1 MWKSFINLSHNAM
14 LESSIITWKI
24 KKNQFQIFVKEVAIK
39 EFFDNQLQRS
49 NYKKVSFEI
58 VILIVSE
65 DLRNSCDERL

>member
-1 MWKSFINLSHNAM
+1 M